1 MNEEAIRQRHAEELA
16 HVREEAARQARAEA
30 AEQIAHFEEERVAA
44 HKREQEVSDARRASI
59 RVVPPPQDETQ
70 PISLELVPEVDEPQ
84 AVAPPVV
91 VVPALPEVEVAAPAP
106 KSESLSAPVASTT
119 PRRTS
124 EMAGRSGGK
133 KKITPIRMAPPP
145 LATSTPPALKQKKTR
160 ISVRER
166 VALAGRTVSHSL
178 SKVPWQAWRT
188 LGGIVVLALAWML
201 IARACN
207 RQPEVRATRVLSTP
221 LTQPWVA
228 APEPYLD

>member
-1 MNEEAIRQRHAEELA
+1 M
-16 HVREEAARQARAEA
+16 
-30 AEQIAHFEEERVAA
+30 
-44 HKREQEVSDARRASI
+44 
-59 RVVPPPQDETQ
+59 
-70 PISLELVPEVDEPQ
+70 
-84 AVAPPVV
+84 
-91 VVPALPEVEVAAPAP
+91 
-106 KSESLSAPVASTT
+106 
-119 PRRTS
+119 PRRPP

-145 LATSTPPALKQKKTR
+145 LATSTPPASKQKTPR

-166 VALAGRTVSHSL
+166 MALAGRTVSHSL

-201 IARACN
+201 MARACN
-207 RQPEVRATRVLSTP
+207 RQPEVRATRALSTP